1 MMKIR
6 TVSIIGLGAVGAMLA
21 KYFSDKL
28 PINNVRVITNQSRM
42 QRYKENGIYCNGER
56 YNFNYVLP
64 EEEGPADL
72 LIFCV
77 KFNQLQAA
85 IQDARHQVGD
95 HTIIISAL
103 NGISSEE
110 IIGETFGMEKMLYCV
125 AQGMDAVKIE
135 NQVNY
140 QDMGMLCFGERDN
153 TIWNTKVT
161 AVAEFFDTIEFPY
174 EVPRDMDQRMWG
186 KFMLN
191 TGVNQ
196 TVAVFSTNYGGI
208 QVEGEPRNVMIAAMR
223 EVISLSE
230 KVGINLSESDLT
242 YWLDVLA
249 KLNPLG
255 MPSMRQDMAASRK
268 TEVGLF
274 SGTVILLGKQYHVPT
289 PINEWLYEKVEEMEK
304 GYNNSAM

>member
-1 MMKIR
+1 MKIR
-6 TVSIIGLGAVGAMLA
+6 TVSIIGLGALGTMLA
-21 KYFSDKL
+21 KHFSDKL
-28 PINNVRVITNQSRM
+28 PGNDVRIIVNQSRM
-42 QRYKENGIYCNGER
+42 QKYKKNGIYCNGVC
-56 YNFNYVLP
+56 YDFNYLLP
-64 EEEGPADL
+64 ESEGKPADL

-77 KFNQLQAA
+77 KFNQLQQA
-85 IQDARHQVGD
+85 IKDARHQVGE
-95 HTIIISAL
+95 HTIILSAL

-110 IIGETFGMEKMLYCV
+110 FIGKTFGMEKMLYCV

-135 NQVNY
+135 NKMNY
-140 QDMGMLCFGERDN
+140 ENMGMLCFGEKDN
-153 TIWNTKVT
+153 TVWSDKVT
-161 AVAEFFDTIEFPY
+161 AVAEFLDAIEFPY
-174 EVPRDMDQRMWG
+174 EVPKDMAQRMWG

-223 EVISLSE
+223 EVIALSQ
-230 KVGINLSESDLT
+230 KVGMNLSESDLT

-249 KLNPLG
+249 KLNPSG

-274 SGTVILLGKQYHVPT
+274 SGTAIPLGKQYHVPT
-289 PINEWLYEKVEEMEK
+289 PINEWLYQKVQEMEK
-304 GYNNSAM
+304 SF